1 MKVLF
6 IGDIFAKP
14 GRRAVIENVAKIKKA
29 EKIDLV
35 IANAENASHGRS
47 LTKSNYEDLINAGV
61 DMITMGN
68 HTWDIPEFY
77 KLANEAKI
85 VRPFN
90 LKSGT
95 KEANCGVG
103 TIICDF
109 DDKRIQITNLL
120 SQQCNTKNA
129 SVTNPFEAMEWILA
143 NTPKAD
149 IHIVDFHAE
158 TTSEKKAF
166 LYAFAGKVDLIV
178 GTHTHVQTA
187 DEQIY
192 KNTAFITDLG
202 MCGAKESIIGAKPDE
217 IVEMFKGN
225 RPRFHLE
232 PGKGAYQFNS
242 IIVEF
247 DDKTN
252 KPKKIY
258 RYNINNN

>member
-1 MKVLF
+1 MKILF

-77 KLANEAKI
+77 KLSNEEKI

-90 LKSGT
+90 VKKGT

-103 TIICDF
+103 TVICDF

-166 LYAFAGKVDLIV
+166 LYAFAGKVELIV
-178 GTHTHVQTA
+178 GTHTHVQTS

-217 IVEMFKGN
+217 IVEMFKGK

-232 PGKGAYQFNS
+232 PGKGPYQFNS

-247 DDKTN
+247 DNKSN

-258 RYNINNN
+258 HYNINNN